1 MNFIKVEKPALQNT
15 LVKQQQQQQK
25 TKAWKKQYAN
35 HISDKELVF
44 RIYIFKKSLQINNYL
59 MEKSER
65 DGNTRPPDRPL
76 EKPVWRLGSNS

>member
-15 LVKQQQQQQK
+15 LVKQQQQQKKK

-44 RIYIFKKSLQINNYL
+44 RIYIF
-59 MEKSER
+59 
-65 DGNTRPPDRPL
+65 
-76 EKPVWRLGSNS
+76 